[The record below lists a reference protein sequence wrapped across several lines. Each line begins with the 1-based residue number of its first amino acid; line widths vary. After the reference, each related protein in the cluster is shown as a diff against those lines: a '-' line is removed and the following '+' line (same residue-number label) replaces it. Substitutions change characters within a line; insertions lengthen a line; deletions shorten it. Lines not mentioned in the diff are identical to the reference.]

1 MIRFLLALLFGFS
14 FFSMMQAND
23 VKQIS
28 DEAKPHY
35 LISVKQGSVQ
45 FGDIEIEAFPDVA
58 PKHCHNLDSL
68 VGIKFYD
75 GTAFHRVIPNF
86 MIQGGDPNSKDKP
99 KSTWG
104 NGDPSQTTVQA
115 EFSTTLKHLRGTLSA
130 ARINDPNSAT
140 SQFFICVIPCPWLD
154 GLYSI
159 YGQVVKGLDVVDK
172 IVNVPRDG
180 NDNPNEKVE
189 MTIIK
194 MDPAGVDETVFNSGN
209 IRIYPNPA
217 NESINFAVDD
227 NSLLINSVVIT
238 DITGKI
244 YFSQHHSSPVDI
256 SDIPVPVSQLQAGVY
271 YVRIKDASG
280 KDFNLRFVLN

>member
-14 FFSMMQAND
+14 SFSIIQAND

-86 MIQGGDPNSKDKP
+86 MIQGGDPNSKNKP

-104 NGDPSQTTVQA
+104 MGDPSQTTVQA

-130 ARINDPNSAT
+130 ARTNDPNSAT

-154 GLYSI
+154 GKYSI
-159 YGQVVKGLDVVDK
+159 YGQVVMGLDVVDK
-172 IVNVPRDG
+172 IVNVPRDAK
-180 NDNPNEKVE
+180 DNPLEKVE

-194 MDPAGVDETVFNSGN
+194 MDPAGVNETEFNSGN

-217 NESINFAVDD
+217 NESINFAVDN
-227 NSLLINSVVIT
+227 NSILINSLVIT
-238 DITGKI
+238 DITGKM
-244 YFSQHHSSPVDI
+244 YFMQQHATPVNI
-256 SDIPVPVSQLQAGVY
+256 SDISVPVSNLQAGVY
-271 YVRIKDASG
+271 YVKIKDASG
-280 KDFNLRFVLN
+280 KDFILRFVLN